1 MGVEI
6 ILDEGDLRHNR
17 KPRSDS
23 PGFDGMAAE
32 VTLSYVAALHEHGV
46 NVTFAYISDVH
57 DNHVTAA
64 AFGPGEAGYVA
75 ALRDYDQAFGVFF
88 ARLAADGI
96 TAANTLF
103 IFTADEGDHF
113 VGGPPSP
120 ANCDGVNVPCTYQK
134 IGEIDAS
141 LDRLLKVEDGVT
153 TQFAAHFDSA
163 PTIHINGNPAQ
174 FAPTTFGL
182 EVAMSGLVAIN
193 PITQNQ
199 DELAV
204 AFADRTMMKLLHMVT
219 QDPARTPSFTMFG
232 DPDYFFLTSP
242 TDTCNSPAN
251 CVVEAAAFAWNHGD
265 IQPEIT
271 TTWLGM
277 AGPGVRHLGVTREVW
292 PDHAD
297 IRPTLLALVG
307 LDDDCTHDGIPLF
320 EFTRS
325 GSSGG
330 DARSEAARIYKQ
342 LNAPIGEFGLGV
354 IALITQAIKNHDPV
368 GDAQTVGQLEA
379 LGADRDR
386 IAAALRSVLDAP
398 SSEGSK
404 SDEQNVSG
412 LIDDA
417 DRLLARVA
425 DLGQAPDM
433 HDGGH

>member
-1 MGVEI
+1 M
-6 ILDEGDLRHNR
+6 
-17 KPRSDS
+17 
-23 PGFDGMAAE
+23 
-32 VTLSYVAALHEHGV
+32 
-46 NVTFAYISDVH
+46 
-57 DNHVTAA
+57 
-64 AFGPGEAGYVA
+64 
-75 ALRDYDQAFGVFF
+75 
-88 ARLAADGI
+88 
-96 TAANTLF
+96 
-103 IFTADEGDHF
+103 
-113 VGGPPSP
+113 
-120 ANCDGVNVPCTYQK
+120 
-134 IGEIDAS
+134 
-141 LDRLLKVEDGVT
+141 T
-153 TQFAAHFDSA
+153 TQFAAHCDSA
-163 PTIHINGNPAQ
+163 PTIHINGNPGQ

-182 EVAMSGLVAIN
+182 EVAMSGVVAIN

-204 AFADRTMMKLLHMVT
+204 AFADRTTMKLLHMVT

-242 TDTCNSPAN
+242 TSTCSSPAN
-251 CVVEAAAFAWNHGD
+251 CVVEAPAFAWNHGD

-292 PDHAD
+292 SDHAD

-307 LDDDCTHDGIPLF
+307 LEDDYTHDGIPLF
-320 EFTRS
+320 QFTRS
-325 GSSGG
+325 GSSDG
-330 DARSEAARIYKQ
+330 DARSEAARIFKQ
-342 LNAPIGEFGLGV
+342 LNAPVGEFGLGV
-354 IALITQAIKNHDPV
+354 VALITQAIKNHDPV
-368 GDAQTVGQLEA
+368 GYAQTVGQLEA